1 MKIPMKLKNTFNDGK
16 FRISSM
22 ATIQAIT
29 AVASIGYL
37 INGFL
42 YSGQELIDL
51 HHFRQTQTALVTEGI
66 LKSQGPFFLTNSVPV
81 LGPPWEVPFDF
92 PIYQFMVSWFSS
104 LSGIGVSQSGRLLNV
119 LLGLAL
125 VHPTHKIFKAI
136 GVSSTA
142 TLFLAIL
149 TFTSSQ
155 YLYWSRTFLIEN
167 TALLL
172 SLYGVYFSIKAI
184 QSFGLQN
191 QLYSLVLFTLAALQ
205 KVTTALPVI
214 LALIVLNFL
223 HSSGLKGIS
232 KVKKLTKYAA
242 PFILPILVSQ
252 LWVVYSDGIKEEG
265 LLSKYMTSASLSGWN
280 FGTFAQRFSADLW
293 VDVILKRVILGNA
306 GAGIAFILLVTYL
319 IKFPRNQKYIVTF
332 LLMFLLPTLIFPN
345 LHIVHTY
352 YQSANL
358 IFLLMAISI
367 ALEELT
373 KSKMKV
379 TVALILIT
387 SVSNLAIFS
396 KYYLPFERLKKEDT
410 IEYLIA
416 QELKS
421 VTSKESIFISYGLDW
436 DPTVSYLS
444 SRDAVMFPNWYPNY
458 DRAIVNPLQYSGKK
472 KIGAMILCQSSDQDL
487 RNIEFKLT
495 TTATELN
502 LMKIRK
508 VRECLIYSRKNSG

>member
-1 MKIPMKLKNTFNDGK
+1 MKLKNTLIEGK

-22 ATIQAIT
+22 ATIQVIA
-29 AVASIGYL
+29 AVATIGYL

-66 LKSQGPFFLTNSVPV
+66 LKSQGLFFLTNSVPV

-92 PIYQFMVSWFSS
+92 PIYQFMVSL
-104 LSGIGVSQSGRLLNV
+104 LSGISGIGISQSGRLLNV

-125 VHPTHKIFKAI
+125 VHPTHKIFKVT
-136 GVSSTA
+136 GVSSNA
-142 TLFLAIL
+142 SLFLVIITL
-149 TFTSSQ
+149 TSSQ
-155 YLYWSRTFLIEN
+155 YLYWSRAFLIEN

-172 SLYGVYFSIKAI
+172 SLYGVYFSIKVI
-184 QSFGLQN
+184 QSYSLQN
-191 QLYSLVLFTLAALQ
+191 QFYSLVLFTLAAMQ
-205 KVTTALPVI
+205 KITTALPII

-223 HSSGLKGIS
+223 HSSELKGFS
-232 KVKKLTKYAA
+232 KVKELTKYAA
-242 PFILPILVSQ
+242 PFVLPISISQ
-252 LWVVYSDGIKEEG
+252 VWVVYSDGIKEDG

-280 FGTFAQRFSADLW
+280 FGTFAQRFSSDLW
-293 VDVILKRVILGNA
+293 VDVILKRVVLGNS
-306 GAGIAFILLVTYL
+306 GAGIAFILLVIYL
-319 IKFPRNQKYIVTF
+319 IKFPRNQKYIITF
-332 LLMFLLPTLIFPN
+332 LLMFLLPILIFPN

-358 IFLLMAISI
+358 LFLLMAISI
-367 ALEELT
+367 ALEDLT

-379 TVALILIT
+379 AVTLLLIT
-387 SVSNLAIFS
+387 SVVNLAVFS

-421 VTSKESIFISYGLDW
+421 VTSKQNIFVSYGLDW

-458 DRAIVNPLQYSGKK
+458 DRAIINPLYYSGKK
-472 KIGAMILCQSSDQDL
+472 KIDAIILCQSSEDNL
-487 RNIEFKLT
+487 RNIAFKLAI
-495 TTATELN
+495 TASQLN
-502 LMKIRK
+502 LMEIRK
-508 VRECLIYSRKNSG
+508 VRECTIYSGKNSG